1 MSKYSE
7 EEAISMMK
15 QVIVNLSE
23 WMNTP
28 DEQLETMMGISWA
41 QFWDL
46 WGFIVG
52 EEE

>member
-1 MSKYSE
+1 MSRYSE
-7 EEAISMMK
+7 EVAISMMK

-28 DEQLETMMGISWA
+28 DEQLENMMGISWA

-46 WGFIVG
+46 YRSIG

>member
-7 EEAISMMK
+7 EVAISIMK
-15 QVIVNLSE
+15 QVIRNLSE

-28 DEQLETMMGISWA
+28 DEHLENMMGISWM
-41 QFWDL
+41 QFWDVYEA
-46 WGFIVG
+46 IG